1 MRDITCLFQV
11 YLNMRKYLIKYL
23 LESIV
28 IITGISVS
36 FWINQ
41 VSIDNDKKNERLRV
55 LNNLFLE
62 VQEIENY
69 SNERLKIWNQDI
81 EIYSN
86 LLKEDL
92 DTDAIESIAISKSRV
107 EYNLI
112 YYRDFSPPMNRY
124 ESMVNTGDLKYINSQ
139 EISDLLT
146 RLHNQDF
153 GLVKSTVEYEKS
165 LKINL
170 INLITSN
177 YPRIIL
183 SGENNEV
190 TLTKYLEELHKVFQ
204 RDKSLQ
210 TELLVQMRYYNTR
223 IAALKYYLITLNDL
237 KDVLK
242 DKMRTN

>member
-1 MRDITCLFQV
+1 
-11 YLNMRKYLIKYL
+11 MRKYLIKYL

-41 VSIDNDKKNERLRV
+41 VSIDNDIKNERLRV
-55 LNNLFLE
+55 LNNLFFE

>member
-1 MRDITCLFQV
+1 
-11 YLNMRKYLIKYL
+11 MRKYLIKYL

-92 DTDAIESIAISKSRV
+92 DTDEIESIAISKSRV

>member
-1 MRDITCLFQV
+1 
-11 YLNMRKYLIKYL
+11 MRKYLIKYL

-41 VSIDNDKKNERLRV
+41 VSIDNDIKNERLRV

-92 DTDAIESIAISKSRV
+92 DTDEIESIAISKSRV

>member
-1 MRDITCLFQV
+1 
-11 YLNMRKYLIKYL
+11 MRKYLIKYL

-41 VSIDNDKKNERLRV
+41 VSIDNDIKNERLRV
-55 LNNLFLE
+55 LNSLFLE

-92 DTDAIESIAISKSRV
+92 DTDEIASIAISKSRV

-139 EISDLLT
+139 EILDLLT

-165 LKINL
+165 LKIN
-170 INLITSN
+170 
-177 YPRIIL
+177 
-183 SGENNEV
+183 
-190 TLTKYLEELHKVFQ
+190 
-204 RDKSLQ
+204 
-210 TELLVQMRYYNTR
+210 
-223 IAALKYYLITLNDL
+223 
-237 KDVLK
+237 
-242 DKMRTN
+242 

>member
-1 MRDITCLFQV
+1 
-11 YLNMRKYLIKYL
+11 MRKYLIKYL

-41 VSIDNDKKNERLRV
+41 VSIDNDMKNERLRV
-55 LNNLFLE
+55 LNSLFLE
-62 VQEIENY
+62 VQEIEKY

-81 EIYSN
+81 AIYSN
-86 LLKEDL
+86 LLKEDI

-139 EISDLLT
+139 EILDLLT

-153 GLVKSTVEYEKS
+153 SLVKSTVEYEKS

-190 TLTKYLEELHKVFQ
+190 TLRKYLEELHKVFQ
-204 RDKSLQ
+204 TDKSVQ

-237 KDVLK
+237 KDILEDKLK
-242 DKMRTN
+242 TN

>member
-1 MRDITCLFQV
+1 
-11 YLNMRKYLIKYL
+11 MRKYLIKYL

-36 FWINQ
+36 FWLNQ
-41 VSIDNDKKNERLRV
+41 VSIDNETKNERFRV
-55 LNNLFLE
+55 LNSLLLE
-62 VQEIENY
+62 VQEIEDY

-86 LLKEDL
+86 LLKDDL
-92 DTDAIESIAISKSRV
+92 DTALIESIAISKSRI

-124 ESMVNTGDLKYINSQ
+124 ESMVNTGDLKYINSE
-139 EISDLLT
+139 EITDLLS
-146 RLHNQDF
+146 RLHNQDLS
-153 GLVKSTVEYEKS
+153 LVKSTVEYEKS

-170 INLITSN
+170 INLITSD
-177 YPRIIL
+177 YPGIIL
-183 SGENNEV
+183 NGENNKV
-190 TLTKYLEELHKVFQ
+190 TLTNYLEELHEVFKT
-204 RDKSLQ
+204 DKSVQ

-237 KDVLK
+237 KEILK
-242 DKMRTN
+242 ERMKSN

>member
-1 MRDITCLFQV
+1 
-11 YLNMRKYLIKYL
+11 MRKYLIKYL

-41 VSIDNDKKNERLRV
+41 VSIDNDIKNERLRV
-55 LNNLFLE
+55 LNSLFLE

-92 DTDAIESIAISKSRV
+92 DTDEIESIAISKSRV

-170 INLITSN
+170 INLIN
-177 YPRIIL
+177 Y
-183 SGENNEV
+183 
-190 TLTKYLEELHKVFQ
+190 
-204 RDKSLQ
+204 
-210 TELLVQMRYYNTR
+210 
-223 IAALKYYLITLNDL
+223 NDL
-237 KDVLK
+237 FSMF
-242 DKMRTN
+242 MRFFI

>member
-1 MRDITCLFQV
+1 
-11 YLNMRKYLIKYL
+11 MRKYLIKYL

-41 VSIDNDKKNERLRV
+41 VSIDNDMKNERLRV
-55 LNNLFLE
+55 LNSLFLE
-62 VQEIENY
+62 VQEIEKY

-81 EIYSN
+81 AIYSN
-86 LLKEDL
+86 LLKEDI

-153 GLVKSTVEYEKS
+153 SLVKSTVEYEKS

-190 TLTKYLEELHKVFQ
+190 TLRKYLEELHKVFQ
-204 RDKSLQ
+204 TDKSVQ

-237 KDVLK
+237 KDILEDKLK
-242 DKMRTN
+242 TN

>member
-1 MRDITCLFQV
+1 
-11 YLNMRKYLIKYL
+11 MRKYLIKYL
-23 LESIV
+23 LECIV

-41 VSIDNDKKNERLRV
+41 VSIDNDTKKERLRV
-55 LNNLFLE
+55 LNSLFLE
-62 VQEIENY
+62 VQEIEKY
-69 SNERLKIWNQDI
+69 SGERLTIWNQDI
-81 EIYSN
+81 EIYSS
-86 LLKEDL
+86 LLKENLDSDL
-92 DTDAIESIAISKSRV
+92 IKNIAISKSRV

-124 ESMVNTGDLKYINSQ
+124 ESMVNTGDLKYINSE

-153 GLVKSTVEYEKS
+153 GLVKSTMEYEKS

-170 INLITSN
+170 INLITSD
-177 YPRIIL
+177 YPSIIL
-183 SGENNEV
+183 NGENNKV
-190 TLTKYLEELHKVFQ
+190 TLTEYLEELHNVIQ
-204 RDKSLQ
+204 TDKSLQ

-242 DKMRTN
+242 EKMITN

>member
-1 MRDITCLFQV
+1 
-11 YLNMRKYLIKYL
+11 MRKYLIKYL

-36 FWINQ
+36 FWLNQ
-41 VSIDNDKKNERLRV
+41 VSIDNETKNERFRV
-55 LNNLFLE
+55 LNSLLLE
-62 VQEIENY
+62 VQEIEDY

-86 LLKEDL
+86 LLKDDL
-92 DTDAIESIAISKSRV
+92 DTDLIESIAISKSRI

-124 ESMVNTGDLKYINSQ
+124 ESMVNTGDLKYINSE
-139 EISDLLT
+139 EITDLLS
-146 RLHNQDF
+146 RLHNQDLS
-153 GLVKSTVEYEKS
+153 LVKSTVEYEKS

-170 INLITSN
+170 INLITSD
-177 YPRIIL
+177 YPGIIL
-183 SGENNEV
+183 NGENNKV
-190 TLTKYLEELHKVFQ
+190 TLTNYLEELHEVFKT
-204 RDKSLQ
+204 DKSVQ

-237 KDVLK
+237 KEILK
-242 DKMRTN
+242 ERMKSN

>member
-1 MRDITCLFQV
+1 
-11 YLNMRKYLIKYL
+11 MRKYLIKYL

-41 VSIDNDKKNERLRV
+41 VSIDNDIKNERLRV
-55 LNNLFLE
+55 LNNLFFE

-92 DTDAIESIAISKSRV
+92 DTDEIESIAISKSRV

-183 SGENNEV
+183 SGENNQV

-204 RDKSLQ
+204 TDKSVQ

-237 KDVLK
+237 KNILE

>member
-1 MRDITCLFQV
+1 
-11 YLNMRKYLIKYL
+11 MRKYLIKYL

-36 FWINQ
+36 FWLNQ
-41 VSIDNDKKNERLRV
+41 VSIDNETKNERFRV
-55 LNNLFLE
+55 LNSLLLE
-62 VQEIENY
+62 VQEIEDY

-86 LLKEDL
+86 LLKDDL
-92 DTDAIESIAISKSRV
+92 NTDLIESIAISKSRI

-124 ESMVNTGDLKYINSQ
+124 ESMVNTGDLKYINSE
-139 EISDLLT
+139 EITDLLS
-146 RLHNQDF
+146 RLHNQDLS
-153 GLVKSTVEYEKS
+153 LVKSTVEYEKS

-170 INLITSN
+170 INLITSD
-177 YPRIIL
+177 YPGIIL
-183 SGENNEV
+183 NGENNKV
-190 TLTKYLEELHKVFQ
+190 TLTNYLEELHEVFKT
-204 RDKSLQ
+204 DKSVQ

-237 KDVLK
+237 KEILK
-242 DKMRTN
+242 ERMKSN

>member
-1 MRDITCLFQV
+1 MKR
-11 YLNMRKYLIKYL
+11 YLIKYL
-23 LESIV
+23 LESVV

-41 VSIDNDKKNERLRV
+41 VSIDNDVKNERFRV
-55 LNNLFLE
+55 LKSLFLE
-62 VQEIENY
+62 VQEIEKY

-86 LLKEDL
+86 LLKDDL
-92 DTDAIESIAISKSRV
+92 DTELIESIAISKSRV

-124 ESMVNTGDLKYINSQ
+124 ESMVNTGDLKYINSE
-139 EISDLLT
+139 EISNLLT

-170 INLITSN
+170 INLITAN
-177 YPRIIL
+177 YPGIIL
-183 SGENNEV
+183 NGENNQI
-190 TLTKYLEELHKVFQ
+190 TLTEYLEQLYKVFQ
-204 RDKSLQ
+204 TDKSLQ
-210 TELLVQMRYYNTR
+210 TELLVQMRYYYTR

-237 KDVLK
+237 KDSLE
-242 DKMRTN
+242 DKMNTN

>member
-1 MRDITCLFQV
+1 
-11 YLNMRKYLIKYL
+11 MRKYLIKYL

-41 VSIDNDKKNERLRV
+41 VSIDNDIKNERLRV
-55 LNNLFLE
+55 LNSLFLE

-92 DTDAIESIAISKSRV
+92 DTDEIESIAISKSRV

-183 SGENNEV
+183 SGENNQV
-190 TLTKYLEELHKVFQ
+190 TLTKYLEELHKVFKT
-204 RDKSLQ
+204 DKSVQ

-237 KDVLK
+237 KNILE